1 MTLVEILAGANVALK
16 VLQARLL
23 VMISMLLSFSLFA
36 WAMWLESQLALIIAA
51 AFAVSVFLPVLFT
64 TGERHA
70 PKHSE
75 PATRSLPAATPAGEP
90 GWGTDRNDLA
100 QRDYPRA
107 AAS

>member
-23 VMISMLLSFSLFA
+23 VLLAMLLSFSLFA
-36 WAMWLESQLALIIAA
+36 WAMWLGSQLALIIAA

-70 PKHSE
+70 PKHPAAQQQSISAAPAQSE
-75 PATRSLPAATPAGEP
+75 PGRGA
-90 GWGTDRNDLA
+90 DRDDLA
-100 QRDYPRA
+100 LRDYPRA
-107 AAS
+107 ATG